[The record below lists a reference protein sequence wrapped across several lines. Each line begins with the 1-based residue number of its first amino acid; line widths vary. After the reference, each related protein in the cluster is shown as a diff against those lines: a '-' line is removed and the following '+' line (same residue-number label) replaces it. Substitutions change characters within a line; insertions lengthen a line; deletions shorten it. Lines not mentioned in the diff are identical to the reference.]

1 MTKVFSFCL
10 YGSNPKYNV
19 GMIENIKII
28 NKMFNDWFIYIYYNN
43 VPIDD
48 LEKMQELQNVV
59 LIKSKYDNANTTL
72 DRFIPIDDPNVEIMF
87 VRDADSRIH
96 DRDIWAIKQFI
107 ESDNKF
113 HIIRDHIWHG
123 TLILAGLW
131 GIKRGLLN
139 FNIGESINNFVINKK
154 SEWGVD
160 QHYLRQYI
168 YPIIKH
174 DVLIH
179 GMLKMTPDEIIVSF
193 PHPVKDYDFC
203 GQVIDYKN
211 NKPIKMFNLSG
222 FMQ

>member
-154 SEWGVD
+154 K
-160 QHYLRQYI
+160 YNRY
-168 YPIIKH
+168 Y
-174 DVLIH
+174 
-179 GMLKMTPDEIIVSF
+179 
-193 PHPVKDYDFC
+193 Y
-203 GQVIDYKN
+203 N
-211 NKPIKMFNLSG
+211 
-222 FMQ
+222 